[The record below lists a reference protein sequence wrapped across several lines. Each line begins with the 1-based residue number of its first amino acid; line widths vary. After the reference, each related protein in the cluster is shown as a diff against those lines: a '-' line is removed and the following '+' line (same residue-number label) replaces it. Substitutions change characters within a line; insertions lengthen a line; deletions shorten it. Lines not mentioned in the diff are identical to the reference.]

1 MTYNCVILNFHIYV
15 NIPTTRLMFYIQ
27 LAVTNALPAT
37 PEVNEEHSGRST
49 SPETKPQTADTA
61 GIYNYGQSYSAYYP
75 SKFSAKRPSKNNAF
89 AKPKR
94 KIPNRRCRAFRLCGC
109 LGRSRSGAYRVRNDT
124 LPYFVRS
131 SSVRPVGFNKISPP
145 LSVRKKRQSLPRR
158 RPPPPPQQQQR
169 PQQIDVTQG
178 RIRLNLYAYPEG
190 YLAFL
195 ESYFVCTS
203 TSSGISCGTSSSNV
217 CGEDDAISKRK
228 RLSAISEEDVCP
240 LCGGSVD
247 YATMK
252 TATISRWKNALLV
265 PF

>member
-1 MTYNCVILNFHIYV
+1 
-15 NIPTTRLMFYIQ
+15 MFYTQ
-27 LAVTNALPAT
+27 LSVTNALPAT

-75 SKFSAKRPSKNNAF
+75 SKFKARRPSKNNAF

-94 KIPNRRCRAFRLCGC
+94 KLPPNRRSRAFRLCGC
-109 LGRSRSGAYRVRNDT
+109 LSRSRSGAYRVRNDT

-145 LSVRKKRQSLPRR
+145 LSIRKRRQSP
-158 RPPPPPQQQQR
+158 PISSPPQPPPPQRQQQQQPR
-169 PQQIDVTQG
+169 QIDVTQG

-203 TSSGISCGTSSSNV
+203 TSSGSNCGPSNSNF
-217 CGEDDAISKRK
+217 DDDVASTRK

-252 TATISRWKNALLV
+252 NAITMTSRWKNALLV

>member
-1 MTYNCVILNFHIYV
+1 
-15 NIPTTRLMFYIQ
+15 MFYTQ
-27 LAVTNALPAT
+27 LSVTNALPAT

-75 SKFSAKRPSKNNAF
+75 SKFKSKRPSKNNAF
-89 AKPKR
+89 AKPKH
-94 KIPNRRCRAFRLCGC
+94 KIPPNRRTRAFRLCGC
-109 LGRSRSGAYRVRNDT
+109 LSRSRSGAYRVRNDT

-145 LSVRKKRQSLPRR
+145 LSFRKRRQSPPII
-158 RPPPPPQQQQR
+158 PPPLEQQQ
-169 PQQIDVTQG
+169 PLQIDVTQG
-178 RIRLNLYAYPEG
+178 RIRMNLYAYPEG

-203 TSSGISCGTSSSNV
+203 ASSVSNCDPSSSNFR
-217 CGEDDAISKRK
+217 GDDDMASTRK
-228 RLSAISEEDVCP
+228 RLSAISEEDLCP

-252 TATISRWKNALLV
+252 TAITMTSRWKNALLV
-265 PF
+265 PL

>member
-1 MTYNCVILNFHIYV
+1 M
-15 NIPTTRLMFYIQ
+15 
-27 LAVTNALPAT
+27 TNALPAT

-49 SPETKPQTADTA
+49 SPETKSRTADTA

-75 SKFSAKRPSKNNAF
+75 SKFKANRPSKNNAF
-89 AKPKR
+89 AAKTKH
-94 KIPNRRCRAFRLCGC
+94 KTLPNRLRRRSRAFRLCGC

-131 SSVRPVGFNKISPP
+131 SSVRPVGFNKISPT
-145 LSVRKKRQSLPRR
+145 LSNRKRQQPL
-158 RPPPPPQQQQR
+158 PPPPVPPTLQQQPPPTLPQQQQQQPPAR
-169 PQQIDVTQG
+169 QQIDVTRG

-190 YLAFL
+190 YLTFL
-195 ESYFVCTS
+195 ESYFVCTG
-203 TSSGISCGTSSSNV
+203 TSNCAGSSCGTSS
-217 CGEDDAISKRK
+217 EQLTTTRK

-252 TATISRWKNALLV
+252 TAALTGRWKNALLV

>member
-1 MTYNCVILNFHIYV
+1 
-15 NIPTTRLMFYIQ
+15 MFYTQ
-27 LAVTNALPAT
+27 LSVTNALPAT

-75 SKFSAKRPSKNNAF
+75 SKFKAKRPSKSNAF
-89 AKPKR
+89 AKLKHKVP
-94 KIPNRRCRAFRLCGC
+94 PNRRCRVFRLCGC
-109 LGRSRSGAYRVRNDT
+109 LSRSRSGAYRVRNDT

-145 LSVRKKRQSLPRR
+145 LSIRKRRQS
-158 RPPPPPQQQQR
+158 PPIIPPPQQKQQQPR
-169 PQQIDVTQG
+169 QIDVTQG

-195 ESYFVCTS
+195 ESYFVRTS
-203 TSSGISCGTSSSNV
+203 TSSDSNCDPSSSNF
-217 CGEDDAISKRK
+217 CGGEDLASTRK
-228 RLSAISEEDVCP
+228 RLSAISEEDLCP

-252 TATISRWKNALLV
+252 AAITMTSRWKNALLL